1 MLSISPSFNS
11 DDPIYDNN
19 DYDNDYGS
27 SHSSSS
33 GMSAGAYVGIVIAGV
48 FLVILKLA
56 VWVSWCSRRRR
67 VVVVRRRV
75 TCVAVPIVNQDELQR
90 EHERAM
96 QPDRPP
102 PAYSPRPFEDNTEEA
117 PTGPPP
123 VYSRSPPSNENENI
137 NSSET
142 AQNQTSG
149 ESGNAEG
156 VTNVAQ
162 DPIPPPAYSPSPAV
176 NMGQTPISGQAQ
188 RAGVV
193 GTINQPHGTINQPH
207 GTINQPHGAP
217 PAENTIIPSRA
228 FSQQPP
234 GNLLLAN
241 TGQNPS
247 HMNPT
252 QRENA
257 IPMTDQSNGDQ
268 SDNTIG
274 PFVI

>member
-11 DDPIYDNN
+11 GGPIYDNN
-19 DYDNDYGS
+19 YDYGS
-27 SHSSSS
+27 SDSSSS
-33 GMSAGAYVGIVIAGV
+33 GLSAGAYVGIVIAGV
-48 FLVILKLA
+48 LLVILKLA

-75 TCVAVPIVNQDELQR
+75 TCVAVPIVNQDELQH

-102 PAYSPRPFEDNTEEA
+102 PAYSPRPFEDNSEEP

-123 VYSRSPPSNENENI
+123 VYSRNPPSNENENI

-142 AQNQTSG
+142 AQNQRSE

-156 VTNVAQ
+156 VTNVPQ
-162 DPIPPPAYSPSPAV
+162 DPVPPPAYSPTPAV
-176 NMGQTPISGQAQ
+176 NMGQTPISDQAQ

-193 GTINQPHGTINQPH
+193 GTINQPHG
-207 GTINQPHGAP
+207 AP
-217 PAENTIIPSRA
+217 PAGNTITPSRA

-234 GNLLLAN
+234 GNLLLDN

-247 HMNPT
+247 QMNPT

-257 IPMTDQSNGDQ
+257 IHMTDQSNGDQ
-268 SDNTIG
+268 SNTIG

>member
-11 DDPIYDNN
+11 GGSIYDNN
-19 DYDNDYGS
+19 YDYGS
-27 SHSSSS
+27 SDSSSS
-33 GMSAGAYVGIVIAGV
+33 GLSAGAYVGIVIAGV
-48 FLVILKLA
+48 LLVILKLA

-75 TCVAVPIVNQDELQR
+75 TCVTVPIVNHDELQR

-96 QPDRPP
+96 QRDRPP
-102 PAYSPRPFEDNTEEA
+102 PAYSPRPFEDNPEEP

-123 VYSRSPPSNENENI
+123 VYSRNPPSNENENI

-142 AQNQTSG
+142 AQNQRSE

-156 VTNVAQ
+156 VTNVPQ
-162 DPIPPPAYSPSPAV
+162 EPIPPPAYSPTPAV
-176 NMGQTPISGQAQ
+176 NMGQTPISGQAGQAQ
-188 RAGVV
+188 RAEV
-193 GTINQPHGTINQPH
+193 IGTINQPH

-217 PAENTIIPSRA
+217 PAGNTITPSRA

-257 IPMTDQSNGDQ
+257 IPITDQSNGDQ

>member
-1 MLSISPSFNS
+1 MLSISPSYNS
-11 DDPIYDNN
+11 DGPIYNN
-19 DYDNDYGS
+19 NYDYGS
-27 SHSSSS
+27 SDSSSS
-33 GMSAGAYVGIVIAGV
+33 GLSAGAYVGIVIGGV
-48 FLVILKLA
+48 LLVILKLA

-75 TCVAVPIVNQDELQR
+75 TCVAVPIVNEDELQR

-96 QPDRPP
+96 EPDRPP
-102 PAYSPRPFEDNTEEA
+102 PAYSPRPFEDNTAEP

-123 VYSRSPPSNENENI
+123 VYSRNPPSNENENI

-142 AQNQTSG
+142 AQNQRSAAPHGTINQPHG
-149 ESGNAEG
+149 TINQPHGTIN
-156 VTNVAQ
+156 Q
-162 DPIPPPAYSPSPAV
+162 PH
-176 NMGQTPISGQAQ
+176 
-188 RAGVV
+188 

-207 GTINQPHGAP
+207 GTINQPHGAL
-217 PAENTIIPSRA
+217 PAGNTTTPSRA

-234 GNLLLAN
+234 GNLLMAN
-241 TGQNPS
+241 TGQSPS

-268 SDNTIG
+268 SANTIG